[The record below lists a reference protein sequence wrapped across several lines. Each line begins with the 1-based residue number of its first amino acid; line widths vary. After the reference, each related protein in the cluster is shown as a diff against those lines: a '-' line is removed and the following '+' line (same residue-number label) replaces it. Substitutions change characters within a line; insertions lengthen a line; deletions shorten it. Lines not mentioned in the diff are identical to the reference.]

1 MEPNKTR
8 KEEIYLCKNC
18 SFPLSNSSIEKKIF
32 QIYGDNVFKNVLD
45 EKLNLD
51 IYRCLLATQI
61 NDNSYEKDYNY
72 GIDEKKNIFCRNCK
86 HILGFLIEFDK
97 KIIGYPLKLGLVD
110 IGEIEINNKSKF
122 REYNEVEF
130 KNKKEKIEVVSQAQY
145 TVLAKLKQ
153 LRYYVKQLSPI
164 LKDSMGNIS
173 KEKSIIDECDDKFD
187 KYKLNLVFN
196 KIEKIEKEKEQKEV
210 INIEED

>member
-1 MEPNKTR
+1 M
-8 KEEIYLCKNC
+8 
-18 SFPLSNSSIEKKIF
+18 
-32 QIYGDNVFKNVLD
+32 
-45 EKLNLD
+45 
-51 IYRCLLATQI
+51 
-61 NDNSYEKDYNY
+61 
-72 GIDEKKNIFCRNCK
+72 
-86 HILGFLIEFDK
+86 GFLIEFDK

-110 IGEIEINNKSKF
+110 IGEIEI
-122 REYNEVEF
+122 NEVEF

>member
-8 KEEIYLCKNC
+8 KEEIYLCRKC
-18 SFPLSNSSIEKKIF
+18 SYPISNSSVDKKIH
-32 QIYGDNVFKNVLD
+32 QLYDDIVWTKVSN
-45 EKLNLD
+45 EKINLD
-51 IYRCLLATQI
+51 NYKCLLYI
-61 NDNSYEKDYNY
+61 LPNDNFCEKDYNY

-110 IGEIEINNKSKF
+110 IGEIEI
-122 REYNEVEF
+122 NEVEF